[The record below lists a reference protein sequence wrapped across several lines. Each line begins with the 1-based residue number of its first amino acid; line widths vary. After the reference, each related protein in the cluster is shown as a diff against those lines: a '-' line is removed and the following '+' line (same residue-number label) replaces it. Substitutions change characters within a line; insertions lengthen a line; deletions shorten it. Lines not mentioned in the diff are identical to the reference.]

1 MVARTLGI
9 TTETI
14 QNNEVIKRWYLE
26 KDAPSKTD
34 SPAFSTEVS

>member
-1 MVARTLGI
+1 MVARTLSI

-14 QNNEVIKRWYLE
+14 ENNEVIKK